1 MNERRVNDDTEDEFL
16 EQEERDDIADTND
29 YLYEYL

>member
-16 EQEERDDIADTND
+16 EQEEVDDVADTND